1 MLIRPIPGADRDT
14 ILRNLQHVHMQVG
27 NIRIGG
33 HTPLD
38 LYNSYISW
46 VNESVRMLRHE
57 LSSED
62 LEQMVL
68 TKRSWM
74 LQSMAGSAVGPL
86 AILVETEIDDRLT
99 AVGLACEALSAEI
112 RRWSRPGV
120 LVVPDTSFYCH
131 GDKLEDWDV
140 SGLLATRH
148 DPVHLLFPMV
158 VVDELDRLK
167 ESSNSDVRWRA
178 RYTLAVLDRVV
189 GDGYPGRLRA
199 RDDTGIET
207 GQIPK
212 GEVTMEIVLDPPGH
226 LRLPIA
232 DDEIV
237 DGAFAIQTLA
247 GRPVTMIT
255 YDTGQAHRARM
266 RGLKTLKL
274 EMPTGPEPQ
283 RSSPRGK

>member
-1 MLIRPIPGADRDT
+1 
-14 ILRNLQHVHMQVG
+14 MQVG

-46 VNESVRMLRHE
+46 VKESVRMLRHQ

-99 AVGLACEALSAEI
+99 VLGLACEALSTEI

-120 LVVPDTSFYCH
+120 FVVPDTSFYCH

-167 ESSNSDVRWRA
+167 ESSSSDVRWRA
-178 RYTLAVLDRVV
+178 GYTLAVLDRVL
-189 GDGYPGRLRA
+189 GNSSEGRLRA
-199 RDDTGIET
+199 ADSTGIDT
-207 GQIPK
+207 SQMPK
-212 GEVTMEIVLDPPGH
+212 GEVTMEIVFDPPGH

-237 DGAFAIQTLA
+237 DGALAIQALA
-247 GRPVTMIT
+247 GRPVTVIT
-255 YDTGQAHRARM
+255 FDTGQAHRARM
-266 RGLKTLKL
+266 QGLKALKL
-274 EMPTGPEPQ
+274 EMPKGPEPQ
-283 RSSPRGK
+283 RTSRPDK